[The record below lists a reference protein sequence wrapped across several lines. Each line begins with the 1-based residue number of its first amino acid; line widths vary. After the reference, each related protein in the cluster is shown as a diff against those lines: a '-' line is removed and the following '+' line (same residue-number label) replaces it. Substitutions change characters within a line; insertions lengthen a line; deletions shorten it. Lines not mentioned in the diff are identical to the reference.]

1 MENQGFVADECLYR
15 FQEICELSIL
25 GKVDIAYKK
34 MLQQSLFIKGHPN
47 EGRLCRVFLNAMNQ
61 AHYHIFLNAF
71 DVSFH
76 QLCYQHGILFHEI
89 KNWDDFVRTGQQII
103 YAYALAAPSIHAKHH
118 GAIYKVIRY
127 IRDNLDT
134 ALSLEQIANEVF
146 MSRSYL
152 SHSFKET
159 MGENIKDFIYRERM
173 RLAENLLISSN
184 LGIEEISLRCGYQS
198 LAYFSAS
205 FRRFF
210 HMSSTEFR
218 DYVE

>member
-1 MENQGFVADECLYR
+1 
-15 FQEICELSIL
+15 
-25 GKVDIAYKK
+25 
-34 MLQQSLFIKGHPN
+34 
-47 EGRLCRVFLNAMNQ
+47 MNQ

-103 YAYALAAPSIHAKHH
+103 YDYALAVHSIHVKHH

-134 ALSLEQIANEVF
+134 ALSLEQMANEVF

-159 MGENIKDFIYRERM
+159 MGENIKDFI
-173 RLAENLLISSN
+173 
-184 LGIEEISLRCGYQS
+184 
-198 LAYFSAS
+198 
-205 FRRFF
+205 
-210 HMSSTEFR
+210 
-218 DYVE
+218 